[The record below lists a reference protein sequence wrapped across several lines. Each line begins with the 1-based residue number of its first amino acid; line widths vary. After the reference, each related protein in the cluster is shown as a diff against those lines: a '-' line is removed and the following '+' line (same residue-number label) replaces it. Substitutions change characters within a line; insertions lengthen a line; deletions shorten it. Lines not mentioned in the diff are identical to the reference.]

1 MIWWVLLTILIIIFI
16 FISIFWINQIRYGLS
31 SDRIVFMPTISKKVL
46 TELTKILDIEN
57 TENQYFV
64 EFGAGLANIAGWISK
79 NYCFRDIIAVEIDGQ
94 TIIMAKFW
102 NFIKNQK
109 LNFVQKNI
117 FDYDLPKN
125 SIVYIFL
132 GKQVLTNLYLQKKL
146 DGNLII
152 SLTFNIKNLE
162 PTKTINIGKP
172 YNNLYIYDFRKN

>member
-79 NYCFRDIIAVEIDGQ
+79 NYCFEILSQ
-94 TIIMAKFW
+94 
-102 NFIKNQK
+102 
-109 LNFVQKNI
+109 LR
-117 FDYDLPKN
+117 
-125 SIVYIFL
+125 
-132 GKQVLTNLYLQKKL
+132 LTDKRL
-146 DGNLII
+146 
-152 SLTFNIKNLE
+152 
-162 PTKTINIGKP
+162 
-172 YNNLYIYDFRKN
+172 